1 MAQFESM
8 KVETA
13 QLKAKQSYF
22 ESVAARLEA
31 LELKLNAFW
40 GSGLSIM
47 TILFKGIAYVF

>member
-47 TILFKGIAYVF
+47 TILFKGIAFVF